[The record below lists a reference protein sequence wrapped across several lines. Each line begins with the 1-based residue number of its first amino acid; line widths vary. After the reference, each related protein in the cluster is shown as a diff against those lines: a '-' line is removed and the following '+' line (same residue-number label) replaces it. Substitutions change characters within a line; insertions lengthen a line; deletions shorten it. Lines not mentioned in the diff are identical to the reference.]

1 MQKQHTSYIYW
12 TNFHHSAKE
21 QKYRQNLI
29 QEYLDLYLLCTW
41 DYACILICLRD
52 ALDNSGYK
60 HKLKYKANLDT
71 VSNKKQQKRNIIWI
85 NPLYSKNVKTNKGK
99 IFLNLIKKHFPPH
112 HKFHKLFNKNT
123 VKISYTCTWN
133 IKTIIN
139 SQNAKIL
146 FPEKSTE
153 QRTFNCWKKVN
164 CPLEQKCLTTNIVYK
179 AKVAS
184 RNQNYQEKLYFGS
197 CETTFKKRFSNHKKS
212 FNLNEYK
219 DQTELSNEIWQIKNS
234 SHHPKVTWEIVKTIR
249 TIYVKYVTHTIY
261 SFYYSYHSF
270 ILYSYSVNIYVLAK
284 TLRTDSNK

>member
-1 MQKQHTSYIYW
+1 MQKQHTYYIYW

-112 HKFHKLFNKNT
+112 HKFHKLFNKKKLYLH
-123 VKISYTCTWN
+123 VKY
-133 IKTIIN
+133 
-139 SQNAKIL
+139 QNHNK
-146 FPEKSTE
+146 FPKCKD
-153 QRTFNCWKKVN
+153 FIPWKKYWTKN
-164 CPLEQKCLTTNIVYK
+164 MQLL
-179 AKVAS
+179 
-184 RNQNYQEKLYFGS
+184 
-197 CETTFKKRFSNHKKS
+197 KKS
-212 FNLNEYK
+212 
-219 DQTELSNEIWQIKNS
+219 
-234 SHHPKVTWEIVKTIR
+234 
-249 TIYVKYVTHTIY
+249 
-261 SFYYSYHSF
+261 
-270 ILYSYSVNIYVLAK
+270 
-284 TLRTDSNK
+284 